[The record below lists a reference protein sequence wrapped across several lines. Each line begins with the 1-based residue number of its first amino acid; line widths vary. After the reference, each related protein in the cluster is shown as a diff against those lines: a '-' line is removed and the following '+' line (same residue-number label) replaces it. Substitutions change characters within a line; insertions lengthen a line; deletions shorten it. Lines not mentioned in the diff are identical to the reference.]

1 MVEECL
7 RDLEWLGLDWDGP
20 VRIQSREL
28 ASLGAALGELLERG
42 LAYACICSRKDIELA
57 ASAPHLED
65 GELRY
70 PGTCRYRYAS
80 PATAERESGRS
91 AAIRFRV
98 PRGKIVLEDGFAG
111 RFANDVQ
118 AEAGDFVIARR
129 DGVFAYQLAVVVD
142 DARMGVNEV
151 VRGADLLPSAA
162 RQWLLQEALGLPHP
176 AWFHV
181 PLVVDESGR
190 RLAKRRDDASLAAL
204 RKSGV
209 DARRV
214 VQWIARSAGLEADEP
229 VSAAEVVGAFDIHR
243 LPREPVV
250 LTEGDVERLRR
261 P

>member
-1 MVEECL
+1 MIEESL

-20 VRIQSREL
+20 VQVQSHEL

-42 LAYACICSRKDIELA
+42 LAYACTCSRKDIELA

-65 GELRY
+65 GEQRY
-70 PGTCRYRYAS
+70 PGTCRGRYAS
-80 PATAERESGRS
+80 PALAERDSGRA

-98 PRGKIVLEDGFAG
+98 PSRKVVLEDGLAG
-111 RFANDVQ
+111 RFESDVQ
-118 AEAGDFVIARR
+118 SEAGDFVVARR

-181 PLVVDESGR
+181 PLVLDESGR

-214 VQWIARSAGLEADEP
+214 VRWIARGAGMETGEP
-229 VSAAEVVGAFDIHR
+229 LAAVDALAAFD
-243 LPREPVV
+243 LQKVPREPVV
-250 LTEGDVERLRR
+250 LTARELEELRR